1 MYSVLFYSLVVVLLF
16 VAKPPVMFDKDAS
29 VKLFGIGNN
38 KTVFSFGVFVTVAA
52 MLSFY
57 IFAMIDLVFARSL

>member
-16 VAKPPVMFDKDAS
+16 VSKPPIMFDGNAS
-29 VKLFGIGNN
+29 AKVFGIGEN
-38 KTVFSFGVFVTVAA
+38 KTVFSFGVFVTVTA

-57 IFAMIDLVFARSL
+57 IFAMIDLFFER